1 MNTVF
6 KALNDP
12 IRREILSLLK
22 ESDKTAGELAEF
34 FKIGKPTVSHHL
46 DILRQADLVTSVKQ
60 GQFVV
65 YSLST
70 TVLDEIIKWMYN
82 LHQN

>member
-1 MNTVF
+1 MNNVF

-12 IRREILSLLK
+12 VRRDILNFLK
-22 ESDKTAGELAEF
+22 QGDKTAGEIADQFEV
-34 FKIGKPTVSHHL
+34 GKPTISHHL
-46 DILRQADLVTSVKQ
+46 DILRQADLVTSVKK

-70 TVLDEIIKWMYN
+70 TVLDEILKWMYN